1 MPGRLSYPAF
11 LIRSNPLMLQCDEAH
26 VLHSTQRAIQF
37 VQGRPFP
44 YR

>member
-1 MPGRLSYPAF
+1 MPGRPSYPAF
-11 LIRSNPLMLQCDEAH
+11 LIHSNLLMLQCDEAH
-26 VLHSTQRAIQF
+26 VLHSAQRAIQF